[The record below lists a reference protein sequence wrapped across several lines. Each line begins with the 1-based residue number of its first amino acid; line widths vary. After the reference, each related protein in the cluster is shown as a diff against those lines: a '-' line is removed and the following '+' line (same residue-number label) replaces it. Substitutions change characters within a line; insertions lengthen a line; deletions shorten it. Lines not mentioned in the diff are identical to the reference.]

1 MTSGKDAPPRLV
13 LDTNTIVSALLF
25 PNGRVSWLRAAW
37 QGGRFVPLIS
47 KATAS
52 ELLRV
57 LAYPKF
63 KLTADEQQD
72 LLGDYLPWCEVVDV
86 KASKRTLPKCRDPA
100 DLPFL
105 LLALAAKADGLI
117 SGDDDILVLQDQ
129 FPIPVV
135 APADAK
141 NHFRL

>member
-1 MTSGKDAPPRLV
+1 MPGKGAPPRLV
-13 LDTNTIVSALLF
+13 LDTNTVVSALLF
-25 PNGRVSWLRAAW
+25 PNGRLSWLRVAW

-47 KATAS
+47 KATAG

-57 LAYPKF
+57 LTYPKF
-63 KLTADEQQD
+63 KLSEDEQQD

-86 KASKRTLPKCRDPA
+86 KASKRKLPQCRDPA

-105 LLALAAKADGLI
+105 QLALSARADGLI

-129 FPIPVV
+129 FAIPVV
-135 APADAK
+135 APAGAK
-141 NHFRL
+141 EFFGL

>member
-13 LDTNTIVSALLF
+13 LDTNTVVSALLF
-25 PNGRVSWLRAAW
+25 PGGRLSWLRAAW
-37 QGGRFVPLIS
+37 QGRRFIPLIS
-47 KATAS
+47 KVTAS

-86 KASKRTLPKCRDPA
+86 RPSKRKLPDCRDPA

-105 LLALAAKADGLI
+105 QLALAAKADGLI
-117 SGDDDILVLQDQ
+117 SGDNDILVLKDQ
-129 FPIPVV
+129 LAIPVIE
-135 APADAK
+135 PAEAK
-141 NHFRL
+141 EFFGL